1 MNIPP
6 KKIPANSSNSMLDL
20 YTHYGRNHRFHIFCG
35 ILGTLLGRFSGLLP
49 AFFLGLA
56 IDLIF
61 FDQSLPTSYVF
72 SSQLESFSPS
82 SILILFSV
90 IIALSFFLGAV
101 SMWLGDRGW
110 NAFAQEIQHAL
121 RTDAYDALQALSMN
135 FFEDSRTGELLSIIN
150 NDVNQLEDF
159 LSTSF
164 SDALRLV
171 VMVIGVG
178 LILFLLN
185 PELTIIAMFPVPI
198 IAILAYLFVRNI
210 HPKYVAMRSSVGG
223 LSSRLEDNLSGIEV
237 INTESTKPYEKGRV
251 SDSSSEYYNTNWAA
265 ISTRIKFFP
274 MVTIITGIGF
284 VLTFTVGGLW
294 VLSGPPLGFSRPL
307 TPGTFVT
314 FVIYVQQF
322 VWPIAQF
329 GQIVNTYQ
337 RAKASNSRI
346 FGLLKQSPSIVDSPE
361 AIDFSPLNV
370 NLNFNQ
376 VSFRYPSLENYVL
389 KDISFRLVKGE
400 TLGVVGSSG
409 SGKTTLVKLLARLY
423 DVNEGSIC
431 IEDKNIQE
439 ITLSSLRKSIA
450 YVSQDSYLFSGT
462 LRENI
467 EYGQQNVTEQQI
479 IEATKTARIHEFIS
493 TLPDGYDTVIGERGV
508 TLSGG
513 QRQRVALARAL
524 IKQSPIFV
532 IDEATRYLDTETE
545 SDIRESLSTSSSDR
559 ITIIISHRLA
569 SVYKSTKIIVLDD
582 GKIIASGSHENL
594 LKNSPLY
601 ASLWKSQS
609 TSS

>member
-1 MNIPP
+1 
-6 KKIPANSSNSMLDL
+6 
-20 YTHYGRNHRFHIFCG
+20 
-35 ILGTLLGRFSGLLP
+35 
-49 AFFLGLA
+49 
-56 IDLIF
+56 
-61 FDQSLPTSYVF
+61 
-72 SSQLESFSPS
+72 
-82 SILILFSV
+82 
-90 IIALSFFLGAV
+90 
-101 SMWLGDRGW
+101 
-110 NAFAQEIQHAL
+110 
-121 RTDAYDALQALSMN
+121 
-135 FFEDSRTGELLSIIN
+135 
-150 NDVNQLEDF
+150 
-159 LSTSF
+159 
-164 SDALRLV
+164 
-171 VMVIGVG
+171 
-178 LILFLLN
+178 
-185 PELTIIAMFPVPI
+185 
-198 IAILAYLFVRNI
+198 
-210 HPKYVAMRSSVGG
+210 
-223 LSSRLEDNLSGIEV
+223 
-237 INTESTKPYEKGRV
+237 
-251 SDSSSEYYNTNWAA
+251 
-265 ISTRIKFFP
+265 

-389 KDISFRLVKGE
+389 KDISFRLEKGE
-400 TLGVVGSSG
+400 TLGVVGPSG

-439 ITLSSLRKSIA
+439 ITLYSLRKSIA

-493 TLPDGYDTVIGERGV
+493 TLPDGYDTIIGERGV

-545 SDIRESLSTSSSDR
+545 SDIRESLSTSSSNR

-569 SVYKSTKIIVLDD
+569 SVYKSTKIIMLDD
-582 GKIIASGSHENL
+582 GRIIANGSHEDL

-601 ASLWKSQS
+601 ASLWKNQS

>member
-1 MNIPP
+1 MNKPP
-6 KKIPANSSNSMLDL
+6 KKKISATSNSMLDL
-20 YTHYGRNHRFHIFCG
+20 YTHYGRTHHFHIFCG
-35 ILGTLLGRFSGLLP
+35 IIGTLLGRFSGLLP

-61 FDQSLPTSYVF
+61 FDQGIPSSYIF

-82 SILILFSV
+82 STLILFSG
-90 IIALSFFLGAV
+90 IIALSFFLGAI
-101 SMWLGDRGW
+101 SMWIGDRGW
-110 NAFAQEIQHAL
+110 NAFAQEIQHTL
-121 RTDAYDALQALSMN
+121 RIDAYDALQNLSMN

-178 LILFLLN
+178 FILFLLN
-185 PELTIIAMFPVPI
+185 PELTIVAMFPVPI

-223 LSSRLEDNLSGIEV
+223 LTSRLEDNLSGIEV
-237 INTESTKPYEKGRV
+237 INTESTKPYERSRV

-274 MVTIITGIGF
+274 LVTIITGIGF

-346 FGLLKQSPSIVDSPE
+346 FDLLNQSSSIVESPE
-361 AIDFSPLNV
+361 AVDFSPLNV
-370 NLNFNQ
+370 TLNFNQ

-389 KDISFRLVKGE
+389 KDISFKLKKGE
-400 TLGVVGSSG
+400 TLGVVGASG

-423 DVNEGSIC
+423 DVDEGSIC
-431 IEDKNIQE
+431 IEDQNIQE
-439 ITLSSLRKSIA
+439 MTLSSLRKSIA

-467 EYGQQNVTEQQI
+467 KYGQNDVPEQQI
-479 IEATKTARIHEFIS
+479 IKAAKTAQIHEFIS
-493 TLPDGYDTVIGERGV
+493 TLPDGYDTTIGERGV

-524 IKQSPIFV
+524 VKQSPIFV

-545 SDIRESLSTSSSDR
+545 SNIRESLSNSSSNR
-559 ITIIISHRLA
+559 ITIVISHRL
-569 SVYKSTKIIVLDD
+569 SSIYNSDKIIVLED
-582 GKIIASGSHENL
+582 GKITTIGTHEDL
-594 LKNSPLY
+594 LQNSPTY

>member
-1 MNIPP
+1 MNKSP
-6 KKIPANSSNSMLDL
+6 KKKISATSNSMLNL
-20 YTHYGRNHRFHIFCG
+20 YTHYGRDHHFHIFCG

-56 IDLIF
+56 IDLVF
-61 FDQSLPTSYVF
+61 FDQGLPSSYIF
-72 SSQLESFSPS
+72 SSQLKSFSPS
-82 SILILFSV
+82 STLILFSG
-90 IIALSFFLGAV
+90 IIALSFFIGAV
-101 SMWLGDRGW
+101 SMWIGDRGW

-121 RTDAYDALQALSMN
+121 RIDAYDALQSLSMN
-135 FFEDSRTGELLSIIN
+135 FFEDSRTGELLSILN

-178 LILFLLN
+178 FILFLLN
-185 PELTIIAMFPVPI
+185 PELTIVAMFPVPI

-210 HPKYVAMRSSVGG
+210 HPKYVSMRSSVGG
-223 LSSRLEDNLSGIEV
+223 LTSRLEDNLSGIEV
-237 INTESTKPYEKGRV
+237 IHTESTQPYEKGRV
-251 SDSSSEYYNTNWAA
+251 SDSSSEYYSTNWAA

-274 MVTIITGIGF
+274 LVTIITGIGF

-294 VLSGPPLGFSRPL
+294 VLSGPPLGFTRPL

-322 VWPIAQF
+322 IWPIAQF

-346 FGLLKQSPSIVDSPE
+346 FDLLTQSSSIVESPD
-361 AIDFSPLNV
+361 AVDFSSLNV
-370 NLNFNQ
+370 TLNFNH

-389 KDISFRLVKGE
+389 KDISFQLKKGE
-400 TLGVVGSSG
+400 TLGIVGASG

-423 DVNEGSIC
+423 DVDEGSIC
-431 IEDKNIQE
+431 IEDQNIQE
-439 ITLSSLRKSIA
+439 MTLSSLRKSIA

-467 EYGQQNVTEQQI
+467 KYGQNDATEQQI
-479 IEATKTARIHEFIS
+479 IKAAKTARIHEFIS
-493 TLPDGYDTVIGERGV
+493 TLPDGYDTQIGERGV

-524 IKQSPIFV
+524 VKQSPIFV

-545 SDIRESLSTSSSDR
+545 SDIRESLSNSSSDR
-559 ITIIISHRLA
+559 ITIVISHRLV
-569 SVYKSTKIIVLDD
+569 SIHNSNKIIVLED
-582 GKIIASGSHENL
+582 GKITTSGTHEDL
-594 LKNSPLY
+594 LQNSPMY
-601 ASLWKSQS
+601 ASLWKIQS
-609 TSS
+609 TPP

>member
-1 MNIPP
+1 
-6 KKIPANSSNSMLDL
+6 
-20 YTHYGRNHRFHIFCG
+20 
-35 ILGTLLGRFSGLLP
+35 
-49 AFFLGLA
+49 
-56 IDLIF
+56 
-61 FDQSLPTSYVF
+61 
-72 SSQLESFSPS
+72 
-82 SILILFSV
+82 
-90 IIALSFFLGAV
+90 
-101 SMWLGDRGW
+101 MWIGDRGW

-121 RTDAYDALQALSMN
+121 RTDAYDALQALSMS

-346 FGLLKQSPSIVDSPE
+346 FGLLKQSPSVVDSPK

-389 KDISFRLVKGE
+389 KDISFQLEKGE
-400 TLGVVGSSG
+400 TLGVVGASG

-431 IEDKNIQE
+431 IENKNIQE

-467 EYGQQNVTEQQI
+467 EYGQKNVTEQQI

-569 SVYKSTKIIVLDD
+569 SVYKSTKIIVLDH
-582 GKIIASGSHENL
+582 GKIIASGSHEDL

-609 TSS
+609 TST

>member
-1 MNIPP
+1 MNKSP
-6 KKIPANSSNSMLDL
+6 KKKISATSNSMLNL
-20 YTHYGRNHRFHIFCG
+20 YTHYGRTHHFHIFCG
-35 ILGTLLGRFSGLLP
+35 IIGTLLGRFSGLLP
-49 AFFLGLA
+49 ALFLGLT
-56 IDLIF
+56 IDLVF
-61 FDQSLPTSYVF
+61 FDQSLPSSYIF
-72 SSQLESFSPS
+72 SSQLKSLSPS
-82 SILILFSV
+82 STLILFSG

-101 SMWLGDRGW
+101 SMWIGDRGW

-121 RTDAYDALQALSMN
+121 RTDTYDALQSLSMN
-135 FFEDSRTGELLSIIN
+135 FFEDARTGELLSIIN

-178 LILFLLN
+178 FILFLLN
-185 PELTIIAMFPVPI
+185 PELTIVAMFPVPI

-210 HPKYVAMRSSVGG
+210 HPKYVSMRSSVGG
-223 LSSRLEDNLSGIEV
+223 LTSRLEDNLSGIEV

-274 MVTIITGIGF
+274 LVTIITGIGF

-329 GQIVNTYQ
+329 GQIVDTYQ

-346 FGLLKQSPSIVDSPE
+346 FDLLNQSSSIVESPE
-361 AIDFSPLNV
+361 AVDFSSSNV
-370 NLNFNQ
+370 TLNFNQ

-389 KDISFRLVKGE
+389 KDISFQLKKGE
-400 TLGVVGSSG
+400 TLGIVGASG

-423 DVNEGSIC
+423 DVDEGSIC
-431 IEDKNIQE
+431 IEDQNIQE
-439 ITLSSLRKSIA
+439 MTLSSLRKSIA

-467 EYGQQNVTEQQI
+467 KYGQNDATEQQI
-479 IEATKTARIHEFIS
+479 IKAAKTAQIHEFIS
-493 TLPDGYDTVIGERGV
+493 TLPDGYDTQIGERGV

-524 IKQSPIFV
+524 VKQSPIFV

-545 SDIRESLSTSSSDR
+545 SNIRESLSNSSPDR
-559 ITIIISHRLA
+559 ITIVISHRLA
-569 SVYKSTKIIVLDD
+569 SIHNSNKIIVLED
-582 GKIIASGSHENL
+582 GKITTSGTHEDL
-594 LKNSPLY
+594 LQNSPMY
-601 ASLWKSQS
+601 ASLWKIQS
-609 TSS
+609 TPS

>member
-1 MNIPP
+1 MNKSP
-6 KKIPANSSNSMLDL
+6 KKKISATSNSMLNL
-20 YTHYGRNHRFHIFCG
+20 YTHYGRTHHFHIFCG
-35 ILGTLLGRFSGLLP
+35 IIGTLLGRFSGLLP
-49 AFFLGLA
+49 ALFLGLT
-56 IDLIF
+56 IDLVF
-61 FDQSLPTSYVF
+61 FDQGLPSSYIF
-72 SSQLESFSPS
+72 SSQLNSLSPS
-82 SILILFSV
+82 STLILFSG

-101 SMWLGDRGW
+101 SMWIGDRGW

-121 RTDAYDALQALSMN
+121 RTDTYDALQSLSMD

-178 LILFLLN
+178 FILFLLN
-185 PELTIIAMFPVPI
+185 PELTIVAMFPVPI

-210 HPKYVAMRSSVGG
+210 HPKYVSMRSSVGG
-223 LSSRLEDNLSGIEV
+223 LTSRLEDNLSGIEV

-274 MVTIITGIGF
+274 LVTIITGIGF

-329 GQIVNTYQ
+329 GQIVDTYQ

-346 FGLLKQSPSIVDSPE
+346 FDLLNQSSSIVESPE
-361 AIDFSPLNV
+361 AVDFSSSNV
-370 NLNFNQ
+370 TLNFNQ

-389 KDISFRLVKGE
+389 KDISFQLKKGE
-400 TLGVVGSSG
+400 TLGIVGASG

-423 DVNEGSIC
+423 DVDEGSIC
-431 IEDKNIQE
+431 IEDQNIQE
-439 ITLSSLRKSIA
+439 MTLSSLRKSIA

-467 EYGQQNVTEQQI
+467 KYGQNDATEQQI
-479 IEATKTARIHEFIS
+479 IKAAKTARIHEFIS
-493 TLPDGYDTVIGERGV
+493 TLPDGYDTQIGERGV

-524 IKQSPIFV
+524 VKQSPIFV

-545 SDIRESLSTSSSDR
+545 SNIRESLSNSSPDR
-559 ITIIISHRLA
+559 ITIVISHRLA
-569 SVYKSTKIIVLDD
+569 SIHNSNKIIVLED
-582 GKIIASGSHENL
+582 GKITTSGTHEDL
-594 LKNSPLY
+594 LQNSPMY
-601 ASLWKSQS
+601 ASLWKIQS
-609 TSS
+609 TPS